1 MRTFRRGG
9 RYEVVKFSEREMVER
24 IEALLAS
31 KNGEDKIGNKI
42 AKWCV
47 KCDDLIRGR
56 GKNGDN
62 DYIEIAKIYE
72 YAYAAVISQG
82 E

>member
-1 MRTFRRGG
+1 M
-9 RYEVVKFSEREMVER
+9 KFSEREIVER
-24 IEALLAS
+24 IEALLTG

-47 KCDDLIRGR
+47 KCDDLIRG
-56 GKNGDN
+56 KNGDN
-62 DYIEIAKIYE
+62 DYIEIAEKYEE